1 MSLKS
6 RRHFREALFD
16 LVWTTPIKT
25 LAAQYGVSDVAFA
38 KTCKQHNLPLP
49 PRGYWAKLEAGKQVY
64 RPPLPERALGMPREI
79 IFGGDK
85 WHYYGP
91 APKNLI
97 DLELIPPQPFDET
110 LAEVRDKVSKRVK
123 KVTVSRDLSLAHP
136 VIRKLLDADI
146 PRRQKY
152 LASSYR
158 SSFDEPY
165 FESPFEQRRLR
176 VLNALFL
183 CLEKNDARVTTSGK
197 NPDNFYVRVG
207 LTEVSVSVDDPKAE
221 RTSWRSTSEIT
232 KPASSVL
239 TVQISKAT
247 TIEGVQ
253 TAWLDKPD
261 DKIEGHLTDIAI
273 NILVAGESACRHKE
287 ASHYK
292 WLSSYK
298 AELIERARK
307 EKEEA
312 ERAERQ
318 RRLEEEQAR
327 VDRLLSEAKT
337 LREAEEIRAYVTA
350 VLKVNETSVDPVP
363 ENDLNDWKK
372 WAWEQADRIDPVRS
386 RRFLQDRR

>member
-1 MSLKS
+1 
-6 RRHFREALFD
+6 
-16 LVWTTPIKT
+16 
-25 LAAQYGVSDVAFA
+25 
-38 KTCKQHNLPLP
+38 
-49 PRGYWAKLEAGKQVY
+49 
-64 RPPLPERALGMPREI
+64 MPREI

-91 APKNLI
+91 APKSLI

-110 LAEVRDKVSKRVK
+110 LTEVRDKVSKRVK

-136 VIRKLLDADI
+136 VIRKLLAADI
-146 PRRQKY
+146 PRREKY

-183 CLEKNDARVTTSGK
+183 SLETNNAHVTTSGK
-197 NPDNFYVRVG
+197 NPDSFYVRVG
-207 LTEVSVSVDDPKAE
+207 FTEVSVSIDDPKAE
-221 RTSWRSTSEIT
+221 RTSWRSTSAIT
-232 KPASSVL
+232 KPASSAL
-239 TVQISKAT
+239 AVQISKGT
-247 TIEGVQ
+247 SIEGVQ
-253 TAWLDKPD
+253 TAWQDNPD

-287 ASHYK
+287 ISHHK
-292 WLSSYK
+292 WLKDYK

-312 ERAERQ
+312 ERAERT

-327 VDRLLSEAKT
+327 VDRLLLESKA
-337 LREAEEIRAYVTA
+337 LREAEEIRAYVAA
-350 VLKVNETSVDPVP
+350 VRKLNETLVDPVP
-363 ENDLNDWKK
+363 ETDLDDWGQ
-372 WAWEQADRIDPVRS
+372 WACEQADRIDPVKS